1 MRAGATRTAL
11 LGLNA
16 RLGALPRV
24 NCSTG
29 AAPAGCGPTP
39 RQRTA
44 MKKNWLVVANASRA
58 RVLEKQGTEGPL
70 LHVADLVHPESRQKG
85 SELGDDR
92 PGRVDRIG
100 SGLNSSAYPPHTD
113 PRHREHERFA
123 REVAKLLSD
132 GVAADRCGG
141 LLLVASNPFLGELK
155 SHLSDQATK
164 AIVRTVP
171 SDYTLLR
178 DSELEERLHPL
189 P

>member
-1 MRAGATRTAL
+1 
-11 LGLNA
+11 
-16 RLGALPRV
+16 
-24 NCSTG
+24 
-29 AAPAGCGPTP
+29 
-39 RQRTA
+39 